1 MKFSSTRND
10 RKRSHDHDAADQHQ
24 PLLDKPSQERY
35 EKIRQSTP
43 FMLLLIC
50 PAIILGLRGRFCFD
64 LHPIFSLTVLWK
76 TVNML
81 HNVHGVVMGSTPR
94 ETDVKR
100 T

>member
-1 MKFSSTRND
+1 MKFSSTR
-10 RKRSHDHDAADQHQ
+10 DHDAADQHQ
-24 PLLDKPSQERY
+24 PLLDKPAQERY
-35 EKIRQSTP
+35 EKIRQRC
-43 FMLLLIC
+43 IKV
-50 PAIILGLRGRFCFD
+50 LRSCYCGTD
-64 LHPIFSLTVLWK
+64 LPGNHIGPEGK